1 MNIILIGPPASG
13 KGTQAKLVENKF
25 GLFHLSTGD
34 LLREIVSRANEV
46 QSHLE
51 STNDIKSQNLD
62 LANQIKN
69 LIDKG
74 QFVSDEL
81 IIQLVKDKLN
91 EIGSQK
97 GVLFDGFPRT
107 VAQAKELEKF
117 ANIDYII
124 ELVVSKQ
131 TIIARALDRARCE
144 NCGKDFILSQT
155 DGKSCDNC
163 GGKILQR
170 ADDTAETAANRYEE
184 YLSKTYPITNY
195 FKNHKGYYKIDG
207 ENSVENVYSDICK
220 VIE

>member
-170 ADDTAETAANRYEE
+170 ADDTAE
-184 YLSKTYPITNY
+184 
-195 FKNHKGYYKIDG
+195 
-207 ENSVENVYSDICK
+207 
-220 VIE
+220 